1 MAKYQYKITM
11 SWDKRISFDEWD
23 QRFKNDLRDLAKEKE
38 YYELKKKPVPATV
51 LKRLLYISIL
61 LTQIENGSRI
71 SESVESV
78 LFFRNNS
85 ERIQKIR
92 ARKRKKL
99 NKGKDVDV
107 LIKIPT
113 VIKKQYIETNQ
124 TFSEILN
131 GVKMFAERYYKINTH
146 SLRYSWIAKMGR
158 EGIPTNLIS
167 KAIRHTN
174 IQTIENYTAEDE
186 ADLMKMNFVK

>member
-1 MAKYQYKITM
+1 M
-11 SWDKRISFDEWD
+11 SWDKRLDFDEWD
-23 QRFKNDLRDLAKEKE
+23 ARFKKNLRDLTKEKE
-38 YYELKKKPVPATV
+38 YYELKKRPVPITV
-51 LKRLLYISIL
+51 LRRLLYTSIL
-61 LTQIENGSRI
+61 LVQIENGSRI
-71 SESVESV
+71 SEAVEAV
-78 LFFRNNS
+78 LGFRDNS

-92 ARKRKKL
+92 ARKRKKK

-107 LIKIPT
+107 LIKIPSA
-113 VIKKQYIETNQ
+113 VKKQYLDLEYPFETV
-124 TFSEILN
+124 LG
-131 GVKMFAERYYKINTH
+131 GVKMFANRYYGINTH

-186 ADLMKMNFVK
+186 ADIMKMNFVK

>member
-1 MAKYQYKITM
+1 M
-11 SWDKRISFDEWD
+11 SWDKRINFDEWD

-38 YYELKKKPVPATV
+38 YNELKKRPVPATV

-71 SESVESV
+71 SEAVEAV
-78 LFFRNNS
+78 FGFRNSS
-85 ERIQKIR
+85 ERIQKVR
-92 ARKRKKL
+92 ARKRKKN

-107 LIKIPT
+107 LIKIPAA
-113 VIKKQYIETNQ
+113 VKKQYLDLDYPFETA
-124 TFSEILN
+124 LN
-131 GVKMFAERYYKINTH
+131 GVKMFAVRYYKINTH

-158 EGIPTNLIS
+158 EGVPTNLIS

-186 ADLMKMNFVK
+186 ADMIKMNFVK

>member
-1 MAKYQYKITM
+1 MN
-11 SWDKRISFDEWD
+11 WDKRVNFDEWD
-23 QRFKNDLRDLAKEKE
+23 QRFKKDLQNMAKEKE
-38 YYELKKKPVPATV
+38 YHELKKKPVSTTI
-51 LKRLLYISIL
+51 LRHLFYTSIL
-61 LTQIENGSRI
+61 ITQIENGSRI
-71 SESVESV
+71 SEAVEAILS
-78 LFFRNNS
+78 FKNDG

-99 NKGKDVDV
+99 NKGKNVDV
-107 LIKIPT
+107 LIKIPSA
-113 VIKKQYIETNQ
+113 VKKQYLTLDYPFETV
-124 TFSEILN
+124 LN

-186 ADLMKMNFVK
+186 ADIMKMNFVK

>member
-1 MAKYQYKITM
+1 M
-11 SWDKRISFDEWD
+11 SWDKRLDFDEWD
-23 QRFKNDLRDLAKEKE
+23 LRFKKDMHDLAKEKE
-38 YYELKKKPVPATV
+38 YNELKKRPVPATV
-51 LKRLLYISIL
+51 RTRLLYTSIL

-71 SESVESV
+71 SEAVEAV
-78 LFFRNNS
+78 LSFKDNS

-99 NKGKDVDV
+99 SKGKDVDV
-107 LIKIPT
+107 LIKIPSA
-113 VIKKQYIETNQ
+113 VKKQYLDLDYPFEKT
-124 TFSEILN
+124 LN
-131 GVKMFAERYYKINTH
+131 GVKIFAVRYYKINTH

-186 ADLMKMNFVK
+186 ADTIKMNFIK

>member
-1 MAKYQYKITM
+1 M
-11 SWDKRISFDEWD
+11 SWDKRLDFDEWD
-23 QRFKNDLRDLAKEKE
+23 QKFRKDLRDLTKEKG
-38 YYELKKKPVPATV
+38 YYELKKRPVPITV
-51 LKRLLYISIL
+51 LRRFLYISIL
-61 LTQIENGSRI
+61 ITQLENGSRI
-71 SESVESV
+71 SEAVEAV
-78 LFFRNNS
+78 LNFKANN

-92 ARKRKKL
+92 ARKRKKN

-107 LIKIPT
+107 LIKIPS
-113 VIKKQYIETNQ
+113 VVKKQNLDLEYPFETV
-124 TFSEILN
+124 LN
-131 GVKMFAERYYKINTH
+131 SVKMFANRYYQINTH

-186 ADLMKMNFVK
+186 ADIMKINFVK